1 MKRYPL
7 FFAILASCSLDIT
20 RAYGTCRD
28 DPDYQYGGFAFKDC
42 DWIKANNE
50 CHLSTDDG
58 MLIGAY
64 YCSVSCGQCPNDVTT
79 DSISVD
85 STCYE
90 HGEDILASFTNK
102 EPRED
107 DWVAIYPA
115 SADPTHLGN
124 PTLWLWLYGSQNH
137 FCKVLYGMVT
147 FGAGPPPEDRTDS
160 SPIYAGTYKA
170 FLVRRN
176 PGGPYS
182 SYAESPNFVVKPAG
196 QSCDSPPTPMA
207 PHPAPQP
214 APQPATYPAPQ
225 PGPQPGLTPNCDEI
239 IYTNKDCY
247 VKGEAI
253 AIFFAQCAPQP
264 DDSVAV
270 YYSTADNNDLGEN
283 YRLWVWA
290 CGDQDCQGKAEVGA
304 ITFDD
309 SNSRENVWP
318 LNPSP
323 VGYQVHLIRR
333 NPGGP
338 NVSYA
343 QSNLFYVV
351 DGHETCGG
359 TPPAPRPAP
368 YSAPQPAPHPVPHSD
383 PQPAP
388 YLAPHPTPQ
397 PAPHPGPTEPCE
409 NSVNTDAACYVEGN
423 DEIAISFDN
432 CNAQAQD
439 WIGIYD
445 ADDHPVELGY
455 PLLWV
460 WACGTQT
467 CIEEADSGTIVFGPG
482 HPYET
487 GQGAWPLDEGH
498 YRAHLIHGAS
508 PMGHNVA
515 RASSEAFHVDK
526 SSCTSTPDGY
536 TGRKGSKRRR
546 IRGPTE

>member
-1 MKRYPL
+1 MKPYLL
-7 FFAILASCSLDIT
+7 FVAILASCRLDMT
-20 RAYGTCRD
+20 RAYGTCHD
-28 DPDYQYGGFAFKDC
+28 DPHYRYGGFEFKDC
-42 DWIKANNE
+42 DWIKANKK
-50 CHLSTDDG
+50 CHLSMDDG

-64 YCSVSCGQCPNDVTT
+64 YCSVSCGQCPDDVTI
-79 DSISVD
+79 DSISVH
-85 STCYE
+85 SSCYE
-90 HGEDILASFTNK
+90 YGEDILASFTNK

-115 SADPTHLGN
+115 SADPTHLGFSA
-124 PTLWLWLYGSQNH
+124 LWLWLCGTQNH
-137 FCKVLYGMVT
+137 FCKVLYGMVN
-147 FGAGPPPEDRTDS
+147 FGAGPLPENGTDS
-160 SPIYAGTYKA
+160 SPIPAGTYKA

-176 PGGPYS
+176 SGGPYS
-182 SYAESPNFVVKPAG
+182 SYAESTNFVVKPAG
-196 QSCDSPPTPMA
+196 QSCNSPPTPMA
-207 PHPAPQP
+207 PYPAPQ
-214 APQPATYPAPQ
+214 PAPQ
-225 PGPQPGLTPNCDEI
+225 PGPQPGPTPNCDEI

-270 YYSTADNNDLGEN
+270 YYSTADDDDLGEN

-290 CGDQDCQGKAEVGA
+290 CGDQVCQGKAEVGA

-309 SNSRENVWP
+309 SNSHEAGTDVWP

-323 VGYQVHLIRR
+323 VGYRVHLIRR
-333 NPGGP
+333 NSGGP

-343 QSNLFYVV
+343 RSNLFYVV

-359 TPPAPRPAP
+359 TPPAPQPALYPAP
-368 YSAPQPAPHPVPHSD
+368 QPTPQPAPHP
-383 PQPAP
+383 AP
-388 YLAPHPTPQ
+388 YPAPQ
-397 PAPHPGPTEPCE
+397 PAPHPGPTEQCE

-423 DEIAISFDN
+423 DEITIAFDN

-445 ADDHPVELGY
+445 ADDHPVGLGY

-460 WACGTQT
+460 WACGSQT
-467 CIEEADSGTIVFGPG
+467 CMEVADSGNIVFGPG
-482 HPYET
+482 HSYET
-487 GQGAWPLDEGH
+487 GHGAWPLDDGH
-498 YRAHLIHGAS
+498 YRAHLIHGSS
-508 PMGHNVA
+508 PTGHNVA
-515 RASSEAFHVDK
+515 RASSEAFSVDM

-536 TGRKGSKRRR
+536 KGRKGSKRRQRRR